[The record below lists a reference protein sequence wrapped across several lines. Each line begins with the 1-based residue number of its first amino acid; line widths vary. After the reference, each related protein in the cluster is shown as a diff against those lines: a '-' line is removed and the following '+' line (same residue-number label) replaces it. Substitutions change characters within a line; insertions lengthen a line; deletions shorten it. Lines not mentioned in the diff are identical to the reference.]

1 MVFFELLFMLKV
13 SINEKRFRA
22 ATSYIFLS
30 YGPFRTAFILL
41 ALSGMVSFFSKLL
54 ISFRMEEL
62 GLLGMVVY
70 YALLVLSLML
80 MLTILY
86 GRTRKE

>member
-1 MVFFELLFMLKV
+1 MLKV

-41 ALSGMVSFFSKLL
+41 VLNGMVSFFSKLL
-54 ISFRMEEL
+54 ISFGMEEHS
-62 GLLGMVVY
+62 LLGIVVC

-80 MLTILY
+80 MLTVLF